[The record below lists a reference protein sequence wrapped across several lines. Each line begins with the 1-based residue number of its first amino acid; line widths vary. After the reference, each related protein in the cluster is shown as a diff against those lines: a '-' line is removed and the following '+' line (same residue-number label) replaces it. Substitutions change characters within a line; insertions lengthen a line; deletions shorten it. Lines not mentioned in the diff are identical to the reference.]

1 MVCSHPGSRWACCR
15 LGLAALHPRQGKYIA
30 ILKLGVSQKL
40 TRSSQCI
47 PATSTAYISTFANT
61 GLTLS
66 GPPSTLSDLL
76 SSNYLPS
83 NRSLSIPIH
92 APFHAPHLYQQ
103 SDVSRILEQTR
114 HSEFRSYNRYF
125 TVLSSTDGESIRAKD
140 YGELVSNALN
150 AILRE
155 PLHLDQITKS
165 LARSLGASSRGCTL
179 LPVATLAGQSFAATM
194 RKQSQSGLDISV
206 DPCMNFSS
214 AVRGDEDGTSSS
226 GHLSHSKLAIIGYSG
241 RFPDAKNNEEF
252 WELLHE
258 GRDVASF
265 TPSNRWDHRT
275 HVDPTLK
282 RKNTMGTPYGCWLKD
297 PGQFDANFFMISPR
311 EAPQIDPAQRLA
323 LMTAYEAMEY
333 AGFVPDSSPST
344 QSDRVGVFYGT
355 TSNDW
360 GEINSSQN
368 VDT

>member
-1 MVCSHPGSRWACCR
+1 MA
-15 LGLAALHPRQGKYIA
+15 
-30 ILKLGVSQKL
+30 
-40 TRSSQCI
+40 
-47 PATSTAYISTFANT
+47 
-61 GLTLS
+61 
-66 GPPSTLSDLL
+66 
-76 SSNYLPS
+76 
-83 NRSLSIPIH
+83 
-92 APFHAPHLYQQ
+92 
-103 SDVSRILEQTR
+103 DVSRILEQTMD
-114 HSEFRSYNRYF
+114 SEFHPYSRYF
-125 TVLSSTDGESIRAKD
+125 TVLSSTNGGPISATT
-140 YGELVSNALN
+140 YGELVADALK

-155 PLHLDQITKS
+155 PLHLDRIAKS
-165 LARSLGASSRGCTL
+165 LAQSLAASGRGCTL
-179 LPVATLAGQSFAATM
+179 LPVATLAGQGFAATL
-194 RKQSQSGLDISV
+194 RTQSQSELDVSV

-214 AVRGDEDGTSSS
+214 AVRGGEDGTSST
-226 GHLSHSKLAIIGYSG
+226 GHLGHSKLAIIGYSG
-241 RFPDAKNNEEF
+241 RFPNAKSNEEF

-282 RKNTMGTPYGCWLKD
+282 RKNTMGTPYGCWLKE
-297 PGQFDANFFMISPR
+297 PGLFDANFFMISPR

-344 QSDRVGVFYGT
+344 KSDRVGVFYGT